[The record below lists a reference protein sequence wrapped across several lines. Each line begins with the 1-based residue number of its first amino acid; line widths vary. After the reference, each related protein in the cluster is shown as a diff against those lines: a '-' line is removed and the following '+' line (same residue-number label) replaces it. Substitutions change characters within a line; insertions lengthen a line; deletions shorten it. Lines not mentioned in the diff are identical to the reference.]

1 MNGWKAALVGGTA
14 ALGVLAVLA
23 PFLEPRQAIGA
34 FEPPIQV
41 DTAAFSEGSS
51 YTLMPMSCYY
61 KASFTALGTGNA
73 GAVACNANRQLLVSV
88 QGSVAVTGSTG
99 GVSATDE
106 AAFTQGTSSDTP
118 LAALYSTS
126 ITNLSSGQTG
136 VVQAS
141 KERRLV
147 VSPYCKPEDCISG
160 ATSTTG
166 TSSTQIIAAVA
177 STKLC
182 ITEVSIANTSS
193 TDSLITLQ
201 DGSGGTALWYTV
213 APAKNGFGGSNVP
226 LPSPVCTSS
235 GNGLYFAAGA
245 AATTIYVSAGGFKA
259 S

>member
-1 MNGWKAALVGGTA
+1 MDWKGAAAGA
-14 ALGVLAVLA
+14 AAVAFAGAIVVAGLWVQ
-23 PFLEPRQAIGA
+23 PAIGSW
-34 FEPPIQV
+34 EPPVQPDV
-41 DTAAFSEGSS
+41 STFTEGTS

-61 KASFTALGTGNA
+61 KSSFGTLASGQA
-73 GAVACNANRQLLVSV
+73 GAVACNASRQLE
-88 QGSVAVTGSTG
+88 VAVMSGGGS

-106 AAFTQGTSSDTP
+106 GAFTQGTSADTP
-118 LAALYSTS
+118 VAALYSTS

-147 VSPYCKPEDCISG
+147 VQPYCKPEDCING

-166 TSSTQIIAAVA
+166 TSSTQIIAAVI
-177 STKLC
+177 STKIC

-201 DGSGGTALWYTV
+201 DGSGGSALWYTV

-235 GNGLYFAAGA
+235 GNGLYFAAGS